1 VPVEIVDDD
10 KVDDSVELATVSDII
25 DSLFD

>member
-10 KVDDSVELATVSDII
+10 KADDSVELATVSDII
-25 DSLFD
+25 DSLFG